1 MKMKARKGRT
11 AWAAG
16 AVMVA
21 MLGLGAVA
29 CEDEPDKSGVS
40 REDASRTRNQNDL
53 IAKQPAHKV
62 KHSPGRDTKNAWI
75 DTWGQEQGKLA
86 YVYIQNG
93 NGQYG
98 YFVFVG
104 PPVSYCTS
112 LVPPYTKTG
121 IDVYQSGQQ
130 QAIVPAPGMDGLY
143 SSSSNCNVYYGI
155 DAVSGKYV
163 EFSIGMNQSYILF
176 SEPST
181 LPMYKSAAQMG
192 PSSIEAAKKKD

>member
-1 MKMKARKGRT
+1 MKTHKKRARWIAGIT
-11 AWAAG
+11 AAVVLGLTAG
-16 AVMVA
+16 A
-21 MLGLGAVA
+21 
-29 CEDEPDKSGVS
+29 CDDEPDKSGAS
-40 REDASRTRNQNDL
+40 REDKSRTANQNDL
-53 IAKQPAHKV
+53 VSKQPAHKV

-75 DTWGQEQGKLA
+75 DTWGQEEGKLA

-112 LVPPYTKTG
+112 LVPPYTKTR
-121 IDVYQSGQQ
+121 IDVYSSGQQ
-130 QAIVPAPGMDGLY
+130 EAIVPAPGMDGLY
-143 SSSSNCNVYYGI
+143 SSANNCNVYYGI
-155 DAVSGKYV
+155 DAVTGKYV

-181 LPMYKSAAQMG
+181 LPQYKSAAQMG
-192 PSSIEAAKKKD
+192 PSSIKDAKKN